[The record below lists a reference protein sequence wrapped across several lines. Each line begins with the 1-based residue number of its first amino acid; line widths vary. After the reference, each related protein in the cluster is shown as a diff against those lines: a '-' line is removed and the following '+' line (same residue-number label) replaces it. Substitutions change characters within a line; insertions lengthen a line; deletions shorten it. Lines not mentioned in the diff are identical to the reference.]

1 MIHFSTLSQYV
12 PRNPLLP
19 RHFARDK
26 VVFMDGIAGGVAGD
40 MILAAFIDLGVPVAV
55 IQDAIDALDLG
66 KETPRVEV
74 AID

>member
-1 MIHFSTLSQYV
+1 
-12 PRNPLLP
+12 
-19 RHFARDK
+19 
-26 VVFMDGIAGGVAGD
+26 MDGIAGGVAGD

-55 IQDAIDALDLG
+55 IQDAIDALELG